1 MSSTQCSLELGN
13 ERYIQACT
21 LKNGERRVDIRE
33 WKSTENCQFPTK
45 KGISLPLQLFKTLT
59 LSTDLIDTALAKK
72 EELNYHVGANI
83 FISVKSDGPCV
94 NIRIYWK
101 PENEENLVP
110 TKKGICLRPLEYG
123 KLKSHLSSI
132 EKAFPELE
140 TTEPCF
146 LQEDHQNQL
155 GMLRCAVCN
164 PQEYQNW

>member
-72 EELNYHVGANI
+72 EELNYHVGSNI
-83 FISVKSDGPCV
+83 FISVKSDSPCV
-94 NIRIYWK
+94 NIRKYWK